1 MWELV
6 YRMAAL
12 ELASSYHAD
21 HTTGVA
27 SYPAGN
33 RIYHFLS
40 GAASYGDVIITT
52 GRPGSPGPKPTATPA
67 PGGCAI
73 VGKVLPAKA
82 KADGSQ
88 VIPPRVACQCG
99 QEKVSFSAEAAD
111 GWALR
116 GWDPGPKVQ
125 CPDSGE
131 GEAVAIFMPTLT
143 ATGGRETAMCTAGEK
158 MTRTVLDFGLTASQA
173 DSWQVTSMTFSA
185 SGSGDDGKA
194 IKHVRLYRGGSKL
207 GEKRYNRDDGTVKF
221 TFPKILIPVGKTVTF
236 RLEYEFAPRE
246 MKHCSVEKQ
255 IFGVTLASHNAEP
268 VHFAPGMRSGSPM
281 GQVVAGCVKLKSAS
295 GGFLDIY
302 DTIQD
307 AVDLA
312 SDGQLI
318 EVCPGDYIENVLVDK
333 SLTIRSIGSRNN
345 TFVLAADANRP
356 AIHIKKDNVTVDGFT
371 IQRATG
377 PEQAGVYVHG
387 SVVQN
392 THILNNALSNNRY
405 GLLLEATQG
414 AEITDNLIT
423 TNKAHGVYLKNAT
436 QSVIQNNSL
445 TDNQGDGILLK
456 ECQESADTWTSLQKN
471 HVWGNGGS
479 GIHLMGSQG
488 VQINESA
495 TLSQNLEDGVL
506 VESAA
511 GAASVEH
518 SMRVR
523 ITENATIQDNGRD
536 GIRLKGGVDVEM
548 RNNVIRENA
557 VYGISVMDYAE
568 DIRILGNTIA
578 GNRRREEQII
588 GIYVTESG
596 HVTIGSATNPN
607 LIHSHKKYG
616 VSLEQLTVPFDD
628 GHAYLVTGN
637 TIRANEGS
645 GIHIEKAC
653 GVQVDGNTL
662 GGKNGDG
669 VQIVKSICM
678 LETSNQ
684 ILNNTIRQNLH
695 HGVLIQESTESEIGL
710 PGKGNIIKSNGGN
723 GIELNQTA
731 SRMDAVN
738 YIMSNTIRKNQM
750 HGVALIKSK
759 FDRVEERNQ
768 IEANGEDG
776 VYLEQSN
783 DIAVEGNVIE
793 GMEEQKNGIHLV
805 RSNDASIKF
814 NTIKGHR
821 THGIL
826 IEQSNDGDANHL
838 IQNIIRQ
845 NRQDGVHVQEACNVM
860 IGDDSY
866 KMGNNTIGPDNRV
879 GVVITNCQCG
889 DFNANVIANN
899 QIQKNFSGVW
909 VLNSEEVRIG
919 AKNHILHHSSAGVM
933 LWRSQGVVVKG
944 NVIGPDNRNGIQII
958 QCQETEGKENE
969 ISDNEIKGNTNHDV
983 FEESSNWL
991 DISK

>member
-1 MWELV
+1 
-6 YRMAAL
+6 
-12 ELASSYHAD
+12 
-21 HTTGVA
+21 
-27 SYPAGN
+27 
-33 RIYHFLS
+33 
-40 GAASYGDVIITT
+40 
-52 GRPGSPGPKPTATPA
+52 
-67 PGGCAI
+67 

-356 AIHIKKDNVTVDGFT
+356 AIHIKKDNVTIDGFT